1 MAHVDARGLGLDQ
14 LAKPDSSYGIRL
26 IGEGLHKTAAILP
39 PCQTEMRPLVMTCVE
54 ACVGLVPAAVL
65 TGIGSQVQKPLALIV
80 GGMLL
85 APILIALAVLID
97 RFSCRAEL
105 RGKLSLQPEL
115 AE

>member
-54 ACVGLVPAAVL
+54 ACVGLMPAAVL
-65 TGIGSQVQKPLALIV
+65 TGIGTQVQKPLALIV
-80 GGMLL
+80 GGM
-85 APILIALAVLID
+85 ILIAPVLID

-105 RGKLSLQPEL
+105 RGKLSLRPEL